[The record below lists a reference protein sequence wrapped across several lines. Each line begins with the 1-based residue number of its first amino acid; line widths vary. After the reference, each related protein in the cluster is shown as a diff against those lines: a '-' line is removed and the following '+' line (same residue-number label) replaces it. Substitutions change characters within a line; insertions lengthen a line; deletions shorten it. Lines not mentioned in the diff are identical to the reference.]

1 MKKSIAGIAILA
13 IAIITTAFSPIAGKL
28 VSKTG
33 SVNFFSHTAV
43 EDITADNYKI
53 VSTLE
58 TSTGVLIYSVPMQ
71 SFEFEKSMMQKHF
84 NSNKFLD
91 TKQFPKAKF
100 KGMITNLSDIN
111 FDADGTYNAKVTGN
125 LTIHGVSKSL
135 SEDATITIASGVVTV
150 DVVMDITLADYE
162 IAFKKGKP
170 STNIAKTVK
179 ATIKTVYK

>member
-1 MKKSIAGIAILA
+1 MKKIVLSLA
-13 IAIITTAFSPIAGKL
+13 VVTLIVTSAFSPIGKL

-33 SVNFFSHTAV
+33 HVNFFSHTAI
-43 EDITADNYKI
+43 EDITANNYKV

-58 TSTGVLIYSVPMQ
+58 TSTGDIIYSVPMQ
-71 SFEFEKSMMQKHF
+71 SFEFAKAKMQQHF
-84 NSNKFLD
+84 NSAKFLD

-100 KGMITNLSDIN
+100 KGTITNLSDID
-111 FDADGTYNAKVTGN
+111 FGTDGTYTANVTGD
-125 LTIHGVSKSL
+125 LSIHGVSNTVT
-135 SEDATITIASGVVTV
+135 ENATITVSGGQVTV
-150 DVVMDITLADYE
+150 DVVMDITLADYK